1 MSSVTHTL
9 MARRNTRDKTA
20 DWKKNILIEWYRS
33 PGFPFRDSDREYTE
47 DNYENFHAC
56 FIDTHAIVYTS
67 AKTPKVYTADLV
79 ADLKKDAYL
88 VPLKA
93 WLDAGNASKMTVIP
107 PKKIPVRVVPVPPPP
122 PRVAPVPPPPP
133 RVAPVPPPARAA
145 LPVGYGPAVG
155 YGDFVP
161 RAQFEHTRHQLSQL
175 FAEKEKRDAELQ
187 TAQEEIQDIKRAMRD
202 AADKEVRR
210 RVVDNEAQRK
220 AAEQAQMA
228 TERAEILAD
237 KAALQKKVE
246 VYNAKTNTPTAD
258 PKKRA
263 REPDT
268 DTLPTPKIA
277 KSEHDPATIMGAFGV
292 TFGAVAM
299 GVAISPMIPVGLT
312 SAALAWLV
320 KAQLDA
326 AKKK

>member
-1 MSSVTHTL
+1 
-9 MARRNTRDKTA
+9 MARRNARDKNA

-33 PGFPFRDSDREYTE
+33 PGFPFRDSDIEYTE

-79 ADLKKDAYL
+79 ADLKNDAYL

-122 PRVAPVPPPPP
+122 PRVAPVPPP
-133 RVAPVPPPARAA
+133 ARPA

-161 RAQFEHTRHQLSQL
+161 RAQFEHTQRQLSLL

-187 TAQEEIQDIKRAMRD
+187 TAQEEIQDIKRAMHD
-202 AADKEVRR
+202 AANKEARR

-246 VYNAKTNTPTAD
+246 AFNAKTNTPTAD